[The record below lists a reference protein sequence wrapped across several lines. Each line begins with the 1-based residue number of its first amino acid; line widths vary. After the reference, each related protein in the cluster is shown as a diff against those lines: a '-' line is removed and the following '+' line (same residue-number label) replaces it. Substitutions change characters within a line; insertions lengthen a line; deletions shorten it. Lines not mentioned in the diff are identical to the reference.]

1 VIFGNSEGLQEISH
15 QLHQDLVK
23 PPIPAIAFHT
33 GWKPKGNGVVMSPVH
48 VQDVANAF
56 VGALS
61 NPATVG
67 ETYVLGG
74 PEILTWEEMIRRI
87 SKTVDRKKWLLPMPV
102 AFMKF
107 GAMLF
112 DWLPFFPATRDQ
124 LTMLAEGNAT
134 DSGDLETLINRPPT
148 AFVPENLS
156 YLT

>member
-1 VIFGNSEGLQEISH
+1 
-15 QLHQDLVK
+15 
-23 PPIPAIAFHT
+23 
-33 GWKPKGNGVVMSPVH
+33 
-48 VQDVANAF
+48 
-56 VGALS
+56 
-61 NPATVG
+61 
-67 ETYVLGG
+67 
-74 PEILTWEEMIRRI
+74 
-87 SKTVDRKKWLLPMPV
+87 MPV